1 MTSSSSSFSDVGDDQ
16 LQPPFN
22 SSRRL
27 PDTVTQQ
34 KKPSVHLIPSTPRKI
49 SHYQTSRRSQP
60 SIHRRF
66 DVRLKIRTSRN

>member
-1 MTSSSSSFSDVGDDQ
+1 MTSSSSSFSDVGDEQ
-16 LQPPFN
+16 LRPSFN

-27 PDTVTQQ
+27 LDFSTRQ
-34 KKPSVHLIPSTPRKI
+34 KKPSVPLIPSAPRKI
-49 SHYQTSRRSQP
+49 SHYQTSHRSQS